1 MEEDGE
7 RRSRDKGREREREWR
22 SRFHLCVSSSQAV
35 RAGLP
40 ESLTELAPNFPCFH
54 HSCSAVRWEHH
65 SCTRLLLLL
74 APKGDLHQQHSRL
87 APKRQQFWPKL
98 NETFTDGA
106 AGTVHQDPAPKW
118 DFETPAIP
126 PIEYSG
132 HFGARVL
139 SLT

>member
-1 MEEDGE
+1 MRGGLGT
-7 RRSRDKGREREREWR
+7 KGGREREREWW
-22 SRFHLCVSSSQAV
+22 SRFHLCVSSSQAARGALRV
-35 RAGLP
+35 SQ
-40 ESLTELAPNFPCFH
+40 SLLQTFPASTTAAAH
-54 HSCSAVRWEHH
+54 RWEHH

-98 NETFTDGA
+98 NETFTKGA

-139 SLT
+139 SFA

>member
-35 RAGLP
+35 RAGLRVSQ
-40 ESLTELAPNFPCFH
+40 SLLQTFPASTTAALRCGGSTTLAPDC
-54 HSCSAVRWEHH
+54 C
-65 SCTRLLLLL
+65 CC
-74 APKGDLHQQHSRL
+74 LHQKGTCTSNSRL

-98 NETFTDGA
+98 NETFTKGA
-106 AGTVHQDPAPKW
+106 AGTVHQDPEPKW

-139 SLT
+139 SLA